1 VQEKRRRRIW
11 VQHVAVSVQTL
22 QTRLDVAAA
31 RGLRPEQEAAAVGVK
46 ELLAKARDAAFR
58 HDPIPS
64 RLSNWWR
71 GTLIDAAYQNLHAA
85 SAQIVDLYNRTELA
99 GEAPSALSRARAT
112 IHRDD
117 PRHIDAIKL
126 AKLPI
131 GYQRVLLRKTIED
144 TYDALDRQHERV
156 RSFRNIIMLLALLV
170 ALFVGITI
178 AVVATHPTV
187 MPLCFEAA
195 ATGQVGAE
203 GAGLVCPTGSNVS
216 APTGGDILIVALLG
230 MLGGAL
236 AAVVSIRNL
245 RGTSSPYDVPV
256 ALALLKIP
264 LGAFTAILGLVAIRG
279 DFIPGLSAL
288 DSQEQIL
295 AYALILGFAQQI
307 FTRLLD
313 RQAQVVLNALP
324 AKEATPS
331 AGAAP
336 AGPPLPPLA
345 PPPEEIEP
353 SPEVTSV
360 EEAPVTTADTEAEP
374 DREPAAPVNQE
385 EEPAEL
391 PPSESDEGEHV
402 QDDRRG

>member
-1 VQEKRRRRIW
+1 VPEKRRRRIW
-11 VQHVAVSVQTL
+11 VQHVAVSVQIL
-22 QTRLDVAAA
+22 QTRLDVATA

-117 PRHIDAIKL
+117 PRYVDAIKL
-126 AKLPI
+126 AKMPI
-131 GYQRVLLRKTIED
+131 GYQRALLRKTIED

-156 RSFRNIIMLLALLV
+156 RSFRNIIMLSALLI

-195 ATGQVGAE
+195 ATGQPGEAGAP
-203 GAGLVCPTGSNVS
+203 LVCPTGSNMS
-216 APTGGDILIVALLG
+216 PTGGDILIVALLG

-324 AKEATPS
+324 AKEAAPS
-331 AGAAP
+331 AGAPP
-336 AGPPLPPLA
+336 AGPPPPPLA

-353 SPEVTSV
+353 SPDVTSV

-374 DREPAAPVNQE
+374 DQEPAAPVNQE

-391 PPSESDEGEHV
+391 PPSESDEGEQG